1 MSQNKQLWLLAGGD
15 GAGKSTFYHTRL
27 APLCIPFINAD
38 QIAKELFPNAPET
51 HSYRAARVAA
61 EMRETLIKQGRSF
74 CFETVFS
81 HVSKIDFV
89 AQAKAR
95 GYEVILV
102 FIHVDSIGLNKAR
115 IAQRVEAGGHNVPY
129 KKVEDRIPRLLAN
142 IKTVLPLCDNVYVLD
157 NSKIN
162 NPYQMI
168 FTIRH
173 CTLEKQRSPL
183 PDWAEELLT
192 SSSN

>member
-27 APLCIPFINAD
+27 APLGIPFVNAD
-38 QIAKELFPNAPET
+38 QIAKELFPDAPET

-61 EMRETLIKQGRSF
+61 EMRGTLLNQGRSF

-95 GYEVILV
+95 GYEVVLV

-115 IAQRVEAGGHNVPY
+115 IAQRVEAGGHHVPD
-129 KKVEDRIPRLLAN
+129 KKVTERIPRLLAN
-142 IKTVLPLCDNVYVLD
+142 IKTVFPLCDHVYALD
-157 NSKIN
+157 NSKIDD
-162 NPYQMI
+162 PYQPV
-168 FTIRH
+168 FSIRRH
-173 CTLEKQRSPL
+173 ILERQQSPL
-183 PDWAEELLT
+183 PDWAVELVQ
-192 SSSN
+192 